1 MTKTFKSNAAKAKQ
15 FFADKMAFTTG
26 PVEISHRI
34 EKKEDVVIIDVREAK
49 DFKKGHVPGAIN
61 LPQEKWRTL
70 AGLRRNTMNIVYCYA
85 QNCHMGAHAA
95 MQFAAKGYSVM
106 EMDGGFESWKENG
119 LKNCKIATRIS
130 ASGKTSCSHENI
142 IPRSYAFVF
151 VCWRRILPGR
161 SRRRPDWPDSVELP
175 WPPSHGRFPH
185 AEQATCCDVFTRP
198 AVGPA

>member
-34 EKKEDVVIIDVREAK
+34 EKKEDVVIIDVRETK
-49 DFKKGHVPGAIN
+49 DFKKGHVSGAIN
-61 LPQEKWRTL
+61 LPQEKWDTL
-70 AGLRRNTMNIVYCYA
+70 AGLRRDTINIIYCYS

-119 LKNCKIATRIS
+119 LKIVK
-130 ASGKTSCSHENI
+130 
-142 IPRSYAFVF
+142 
-151 VCWRRILPGR
+151 
-161 SRRRPDWPDSVELP
+161 
-175 WPPSHGRFPH
+175 
-185 AEQATCCDVFTRP
+185 
-198 AVGPA
+198 